1 MVVKTINYVDFD
13 NNERTD
19 VFHFNLTS
27 AEIAEI
33 QMDFPEGIVERL
45 EFVMKSR
52 NNSEIGRFFR
62 YFLEKSVG
70 RKSPDGKKI
79 VKNDEI
85 RSDFFDSNAYS
96 VFLTEMVE
104 KPQEAKAFF
113 TAILPSDTANNKAA
127 TTVQPIR

>member
-1 MVVKTINYVDFD
+1 MVTKSITYVDFD
-13 NNERTD
+13 NNERVD
-19 VFHFNLTS
+19 VFHFNLTT

-33 QMDFPEGIVERL
+33 QMDFPEGITERL
-45 EFVMKSR
+45 DFVMKSR

-96 VFLTEMVE
+96 VFLNELVE
-104 KPQEAKAFF
+104 HPEDARMFF
-113 TAILPSDTANNKAA
+113 TGILPSETANKQA
-127 TTVQPIR
+127 TIQPIR